1 MAVMKKILSTIA
13 LLTAMTVGAH
23 AQIDLGYCGDGINS
37 SVTNSSTTATIS
49 CAMGLTPEMLSAYP
63 NCGIDAVKAG
73 FFTVDNIATLNVWV
87 RQHLADEKLVS
98 CDIDPT
104 TLLQGWNTFS
114 LDTMLK
120 TADFDTL
127 YIGYD
132 YTQKAK
138 SSKVIG
144 NSGKKG
150 TANSFWLAVNGK
162 WRDNCSAYTPAC
174 IRAALTSLVDYDI
187 CLTSLSLDKRYQDW
201 HSPLQ
206 DYTINVTGQL
216 QNRGKQTLDSF
227 EVCWQDDDKSGQA
240 AFDCHATFGQTV
252 DFSFQFDP
260 SVIYQANSPL
270 VVTLAKPNGQVDA
283 CPENDSRTLYYEL
296 QGEMTGGVDRFFAG
310 YLLEMYTSLQNGFAP
325 LGQRNVRKM
334 YSDYYNRDPG
344 LVGDFP
350 DLFLLTIH
358 QGYGPADSLRVTE
371 NSDYSAK
378 AVFGPEELSFAPAL
392 SVNRL
397 VTVSSTVS
405 PDSLR
410 QKIKELGGTSPRG
423 MFRDASAKVSIS
435 QENNKVVQTLDLS
448 CKVKLK
454 SLAWAENP
462 VIMAVLV
469 ENETP
474 IWPGS
479 QKDYYPD
486 SNEYVDFEGT
496 RLEHNVVRQYLVPA
510 GGIPLL
516 CDAEGNPISDE
527 ERDAILSGNAK
538 SPEETTIER
547 QWQVEV
553 DGKLSVTSGMHV
565 MFYVCNMTDDDR
577 AVECVCD
584 CEIEQ

>member
-1 MAVMKKILSTIA
+1 MVVMKKILSTIA
-13 LLTAMTVGAH
+13 LLTAMTVGAQ

-37 SVTNSSTTATIS
+37 SITNSSTTATIS
-49 CAMGLTPEMLSAYP
+49 CAMGLTPEMLSSYP
-63 NCGIDAVKAG
+63 NCGIDAMKAG

-98 CDIDPT
+98 RDIDPAA
-104 TLLQGWNTFS
+104 LQQGWNTFS
-114 LDTMLK
+114 LDTLLK

-162 WRDNCSAYTPAC
+162 WRDNCSAYTPVC
-174 IRAALTSLVDYDI
+174 IRATLTSLVDYDI
-187 CLTSLSLDKRYQDW
+187 CLTDLSLDKRYQDW
-201 HSPLQ
+201 QGSGQ
-206 DYTINVTGQL
+206 DRTITVTGQL
-216 QNRGKQTLDSF
+216 QNRGKQTLDNF
-227 EVCWQDDDKSGQA
+227 EVCWQDGDKSGQTS
-240 AFDCHATFGQTV
+240 FDCHATFGQTV

-260 SVIYQANSPL
+260 SVIYHANAPVAVS
-270 VVTLAKPNGQVDA
+270 LAKPNGQVDA
-283 CPENDSRTLYYEL
+283 CPENDSRTLYYEI
-296 QGEMTGGVDRFFAG
+296 QGNKTGVDRYFAG
-310 YLLEMYTSLQNGFAP
+310 ILLEQFTSLQNGFAP
-325 LGQRNVRKM
+325 LGQKNIEALIAN
-334 YSDYYNRDPG
+334 YYGFDPE
-344 LVGDFP
+344 LDGDIP
-350 DLFLLTIH
+350 QLHLITHHL
-358 QGYGPADSLRVTE
+358 GYGPADSLRVTE

-392 SVNRL
+392 AMNR
-397 VTVSSTVS
+397 VATISSTLS

-410 QKIKELGGTSPRG
+410 NALDEAFCHDPRG
-423 MFRDASAKVSIS
+423 WFSRSSAHYSS
-435 QENNKVVQTLDLS
+435 RQENNQVVQTLDLS
-448 CKVKLK
+448 CKIELK

-469 ENETP
+469 EDTTP
-474 IWPGS
+474 IVPGS

-486 SNEYVDFEGT
+486 PNDYDYDGRRF
-496 RLEHNVVRQYLVPA
+496 EHNVVRQYLVPA

-516 CDAEGNPISDE
+516 CDADGNPISAE

-553 DGKLSVTSGMHV
+553 DGNLPAISGMHV
-565 MFYVCNMTDDDR
+565 MFYVCNMTDGDR
-577 AVECVCD
+577 TVECVCD